1 MNPSMLP
8 CFRQAIIVV
17 LLAALVLALTAPLA
31 PAATTC
37 VGASAIV
44 PAFGM
49 SDVVGS
55 RSRMIQFSIGA
66 VAFGIALL
74 WWGNKTQ

>member
-1 MNPSMLP
+1 MNPTMIP
-8 CFRQAIIVV
+8 CIRQAMIVV
-17 LLAALVLALTAPLA
+17 LLALLVLALTAPFASAA
-31 PAATTC
+31 PTA

-49 SDVVGS
+49 MDVVGS
-55 RSRMIQFSIGA
+55 RTRMSQFSIGA

-74 WWGNKTQ
+74 WWGNKSV